1 MSNLQETPVWVDGV
15 YQLTEETP
23 VLGKQNDVAGDGP
36 ANLQAQQLA
45 NRTRWL
51 KEQMES
57 VSDYR
62 EYTFFKSESDPDGTI
77 AGLAGT
83 PAGKMFRVIQDLSNN
98 LSFIYYLNN
107 SGVAVKK
114 AVLLGQGSITN
125 NVREYTTLLLAQGDA
140 TAGNILDGSKCWV
153 TNTSDTTLA
162 DEYVNNSGT
171 LVATGRK
178 ILSALQTG
186 YQAATA
192 VSSSAINTVTITIP
206 GLLVDG
212 SLIYF
217 LSPILNTAAVNV
229 TVTDAKGNS
238 VTRAIQK
245 QNNGTLT
252 GGELLLGQPVL
263 MQFRTGTANNFVMVA
278 SGPVAAELAGRIS
291 ALELNSIA
299 LLSGV
304 VNTADA
310 YTGTASSIPGIVS
323 SDRVFLFTPS
333 ATNTTRT
340 PTLSV
345 NGGTAR
351 QIKQNNGSSVAAGDL
366 VAGYAYLVKF
376 NFASADFRLL
386 TYPADRNR
394 LLNAYSKAAVTSDV
408 STPNAVSITIPGA
421 LGDGTQL
428 TFEPVAANTGAMT
441 LVITDMYGNTVT
453 RNLFKGANTALT
465 GGELQ
470 ASKPAT
476 VQYRGSPINNFK
488 LLYSGDPT
496 TDILNLKSDVTTLQ
510 GAITDPYVKLSKK
523 LIGDGTQANTSPFGK
538 ISFSNGVRTV
548 TKKRIIITT
557 PGSSIG
563 LGAGSTGGGVVGAP
577 FSPSALFIEAMKEHL
592 SGYGEFEFIDDN
604 QSIGGQAI
612 HQFAAQLQNSPYF
625 TSSDPDDWPDIVLI
639 VGGMNDATPNGNFNR
654 GRTYPLQKAV
664 LEDLID
670 QCMAKGAVVI
680 VCTTPHHNVESAT
693 VKNITLGD
701 LNVMWPVRT
710 FNVTTN
716 FTFDS
721 ASKTINSTAFA
732 YDTGNAA
739 TSWGGQILRPGHM
752 LRISGVNAGDYTIAA
767 ISEDR
772 KTITVAE
779 NIPVSG
785 LINTTIQHINLD
797 SIIEE
802 VLDPPP
808 SKSFVEADWSGSG
821 IKVVG
826 DVRFGLYNS
835 MVRSTAREKSVFV
848 MENEIPSFRLGV
860 EVHGWSALF
869 NFPNYNHPN
878 DLGYTVSYKAGA
890 DAAAFSLCKL
900 IYGEKYYIPS

>member
-1 MSNLQETPVWVDGV
+1 MAELNPPLGTTTPEIFLDNVKRADELV
-15 YQLTEETP
+15 
-23 VLGKQNDVAGDGP
+23 NGP
-36 ANLQAQQLA
+36 AGTVDDRAGEPLDTW
-45 NRTRWL
+45 R
-51 KEQMES
+51 QMMSKNDE
-57 VSDYR
+57 VR
-62 EYTFFKSESDPDGTI
+62 QNIIP
-77 AGLAGT
+77 
-83 PAGKMFRVIQDLSNN
+83 LSKQ
-98 LSFIYYLNN
+98 YM
-107 SGVAVKK
+107 
-114 AVLLGQGSITN
+114 
-125 NVREYTTLLLAQGDA
+125 
-140 TAGNILDGSKCWV
+140 
-153 TNTSDTTLA
+153 TLA
-162 DEYVNNSGT
+162 AAQADIANIPEGSTTYVRSSDDAYLAIEYMNVGGT

-178 ILSALQTG
+178 MPSAMPTG
-186 YQAATA
+186 YQSATA
-192 VSSSAINTVTITIP
+192 VSSSAANTIAITIP
-206 GLLVDG
+206 GLLIEG
-212 SLIYF
+212 SLVYF

-229 TVTDAKGNS
+229 TVTDTKGNS

-310 YTGTASSIPGIVS
+310 YSGTASTIPGIVA
-323 SDRVFLFTPS
+323 SDRVFLFTPN

-351 QIKQNNGSSVAAGDL
+351 QIKQNNGSNVAAGDL
-366 VAGYAYLVKF
+366 VAGYTYLVKF

-386 TYPADRNR
+386 TYPGDRAR
-394 LLNAYSKAAVTSDV
+394 ILNAYVKGTVTSDAT
-408 STPNAVSITIPGA
+408 SPNAISLTIPGL
-421 LGDGTQL
+421 LGDGTQI
-428 TFEPVAANTGAMT
+428 TFEPVVANTGATT
-441 LVITDMYGNTVT
+441 LVITDLYGNSVT
-453 RNLFKGANTALT
+453 RSLFKGANTALT
-465 GGELQ
+465 GGELR
-470 ASKPAT
+470 AAMPVT
-476 VQYRGSPINNFK
+476 VQYRGSPQNNFK
-488 LLYSGDPT
+488 LLYAGDPT
-496 TDILNLKSDVTTLQ
+496 TDILNLISDVTTLQ

-639 VGGMNDATPNGNFNR
+639 VGGMNDATPTGNFNR
-654 GRTYPLQKAV
+654 GRTYPLQQAV
-664 LEDLID
+664 LENLID
-670 QCMAKGAVVI
+670 QCTAKGAVVI

-701 LNVMWPVRT
+701 LNVLWPVRT
-710 FNVTTN
+710 FNVPTG

-721 ASKTINSTAFA
+721 ANKTINSTAFA

-739 TSWGGQILRPGHM
+739 TSWGGQILRPGHI
-752 LRISGVNAGDYTIAA
+752 LRVGGVNAGDYTISA

-772 KTITVAE
+772 QTITVAE

-808 SKSFVEADWSGSG
+808 SKSFVEANWSGSG
-821 IKVVG
+821 VKVVG
-826 DVRFGLYNS
+826 DARFGLYNS
-835 MVRSTAREKSVFV
+835 MVRAVARGKSAFV
-848 MENEIPSFRLGV
+848 LEAEIPSFRLGV

-869 NFPNYNHPN
+869 DSPNYNHPN

-890 DAAAFSLCKL
+890 DTAAFSLCKL
-900 IYGEKYYIPS
+900 IYGEKYYLPS

>member
-1 MSNLQETPVWVDGV
+1 MAELNPPLGTTTPEIFLDNVKRADELV
-15 YQLTEETP
+15 
-23 VLGKQNDVAGDGP
+23 NGP
-36 ANLQAQQLA
+36 AGTVNDRAGEPLDTWRQMMAKNDEVRQNLI
-45 NRTRWL
+45 
-51 KEQMES
+51 
-57 VSDYR
+57 
-62 EYTFFKSESDPDGTI
+62 P
-77 AGLAGT
+77 
-83 PAGKMFRVIQDLSNN
+83 LSKQ
-98 LSFIYYLNN
+98 Y
-107 SGVAVKK
+107 
-114 AVLLGQGSITN
+114 Q
-125 NVREYTTLLLAQGDA
+125 
-140 TAGNILDGSKCWV
+140 
-153 TNTSDTTLA
+153 TLA
-162 DEYVNNSGT
+162 AAQADIANIPEGSSTYVRSPDDAYLAIEYMNVGGT

-178 ILSALQTG
+178 MLSALPTG

-192 VSSSAINTVTITIP
+192 VSSNAANTIAITIP
-206 GLLVDG
+206 GLLVDS

-217 LSPILNTAAVNV
+217 LSPILNTGAVSV
-229 TVTDAKGNS
+229 TVTDAKGNT

-245 QNNGTLT
+245 QNFAALAGN
-252 GGELLLGQPVL
+252 ELLLNQPVL
-263 MQFRTGTANNFVMVA
+263 MEFRTGTANNFVLVA
-278 SGPVAAELAGRIS
+278 SGPVAAELNAR
-291 ALELNSIA
+291 LLNVELNSVAIVSA
-299 LLSGV
+299 VTMTS
-304 VNTADA
+304 DA
-310 YTGTASSIPGIVS
+310 YTGNTANTTSSQVLVTGRAFV
-323 SDRVFLFTPS
+323 FTPS

-340 PTLSV
+340 PTLSL
-345 NGGTAR
+345 NGWTARTIKQAGGTALA
-351 QIKQNNGSSVAAGDL
+351 VGDL
-366 VAGYAYLVKF
+366 VSGYPYLLMY
-376 NFASADFRLL
+376 NAAASDFRLL
-386 TYPADRNR
+386 TYPGDRAR
-394 LLNAYSKAAVTSDV
+394 VLNAYTKGTVTSD
-408 STPNAVSITIPGA
+408 SSSPNAVSVIIPGL
-421 LGDGTQL
+421 LGDGTQI
-428 TFEPVAANTGAMT
+428 TFEPVAANTGATT
-441 LVITDMYGNTVT
+441 LVITDLYGNSVT
-453 RNLFKGANTALT
+453 RSLFKGANTALT
-465 GGELQ
+465 GGELR
-470 ASKPAT
+470 AAMPVT
-476 VQYRGSPINNFK
+476 VQYRGSPQNNFK
-488 LLYSGDPT
+488 LLYAGDPT
-496 TDILNLKSDVTTLQ
+496 TDILNLISDVTTLQ

-639 VGGMNDATPNGNFNR
+639 VGGMNDATPTGNFNR
-654 GRTYPLQKAV
+654 GRTYPLQQAV
-664 LEDLID
+664 LENLID
-670 QCMAKGAVVI
+670 QCTAKGAVVI

-701 LNVMWPVRT
+701 LNVLWPVRT
-710 FNVTTN
+710 FNVPTG

-721 ASKTINSTAFA
+721 ANKTINSTAFA

-739 TSWGGQILRPGHM
+739 TSWGGQILRPGHI
-752 LRISGVNAGDYTIAA
+752 LRVGGVNAGDYTISA

-772 KTITVAE
+772 QTITVAE

-808 SKSFVEADWSGSG
+808 SKSFVEANWSGSG
-821 IKVVG
+821 VKVVG
-826 DVRFGLYNS
+826 DARFGLYNS
-835 MVRSTAREKSVFV
+835 MVRAVARGKSAFV
-848 MENEIPSFRLGV
+848 LEAEIPSFRLGV

-890 DAAAFSLCKL
+890 DTAAFSLCKL
-900 IYGEKYYIPS
+900 IYGEKYYLPS